1 MLVAG
6 AIDGGGEGGGTG
18 LGGSIDEESVGDGG
32 IISDWGAAT
41 EESSGGTLVG
51 RASINGGRGEGGGE
65 ESVTTGKE
73 EVGVVAP
80 WGVPG
85 GISGWRE
92 ALKGQGG
99 SVGVARM
106 SGVTIRGSWE
116 ESRVVPDG

>member
-1 MLVAG
+1 MAG

-18 LGGSIDEESVGDGG
+18 LGGSINKESVGNGG

-41 EESSGGTLVG
+41 EESSRGTPVG
-51 RASINGGRGEGGGE
+51 RASINGDGGGGGGE
-65 ESVTTGKE
+65 EFVTTGKE

-85 GISGWRE
+85 GISGGRE

-99 SVGVARM
+99 SMGVAKM

-116 ESRVVPDG
+116 ESRVILDG